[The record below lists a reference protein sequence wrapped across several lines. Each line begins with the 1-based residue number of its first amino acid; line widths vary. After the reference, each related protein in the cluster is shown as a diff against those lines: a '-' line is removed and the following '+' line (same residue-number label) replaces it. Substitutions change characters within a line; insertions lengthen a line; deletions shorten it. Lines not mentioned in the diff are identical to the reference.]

1 MPDDSAH
8 AKAKCFSHP
17 RYNPFASITAKMQ
30 EKIFNNTYSTGSV
43 LATYF
48 TDDFR
53 IGSIVAND
61 AIFGVAVASSNFEAG
76 IFGIGARP
84 TGYPPT
90 VVETLTSQGKIGSFA
105 YSMDIKSV
113 NETGMLF
120 LGLRSRL
127 CY

>member
-1 MPDDSAH
+1 
-8 AKAKCFSHP
+8 
-17 RYNPFASITAKMQ
+17 MQ